1 MSNQS
6 ELISAISHT
15 FTYMDIEKMSE
26 GLGLIFESLP
36 SDNLSQWSKENG
48 QFQYTS
54 QALCF
59 NALANGL
66 DYAVKNQ
73 QKLASKTAD
82 DLNQHNKT
90 NNGTEFWNVKAESLL
105 ERLAIIEHNLDA
117 LEQVFHAVKEKY
129 ERQLIKDN
137 ATINLIDVSV
147 NEIFKELANKLKEN
161 SKLKSQG

>member
-6 ELISAISHT
+6 ELISAVAHT

-26 GLGLIFESLP
+26 GLGLLFESLP
-36 SDNLSQWSKENG
+36 ADNLSQWSKENG

-73 QKLASKTAD
+73 TKLAGKTAD

-129 ERQLIKDN
+129 EQGTGDAWRPYTPPSKT
-137 ATINLIDVSV
+137 ATETATASEVASV
-147 NEIFKELANKLKEN
+147 LSKYKLA
-161 SKLKSQG
+161 

>member
-6 ELISAISHT
+6 ELISAVAHT

-26 GLGLIFESLP
+26 GIGLLFESLP
-36 SDNLSQWSKENG
+36 ADNMTQWSKENG

-54 QALCF
+54 QALAF

-66 DYAVKNQ
+66 DYGVKNQ
-73 QKLASKTAD
+73 HKLATKTAD

-105 ERLAIIEHNLDA
+105 ERLAVIEHNLDA
-117 LEQVFHAVKEKY
+117 LEQVFNAVKEKY
-129 ERQLIKDN
+129 EQ
-137 ATINLIDVSV
+137 ATGDAWRPYTPPSKTATETATASEVASV
-147 NEIFKELANKLKEN
+147 LSKYKLA
-161 SKLKSQG
+161 